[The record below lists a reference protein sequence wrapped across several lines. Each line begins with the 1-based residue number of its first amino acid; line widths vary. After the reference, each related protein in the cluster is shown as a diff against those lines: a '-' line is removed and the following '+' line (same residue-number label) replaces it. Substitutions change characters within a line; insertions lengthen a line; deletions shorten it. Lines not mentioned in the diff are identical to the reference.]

1 MHAMSNNLGHIS
13 MASKTEVEGGLMPWL
28 VVFSAALFFFYEFI
42 QMNMFSSLD
51 PDLMRAFSINA
62 TQLSRL
68 SSTYFYSNLL
78 FLFPAG
84 MILDRFS
91 TRKVI
96 LTALLICSVG
106 TLLFGYSTSV
116 YVAQICRF
124 FTGIGSA
131 FCFLS
136 SMRLA
141 SRWFPL
147 QRLALITG
155 LVVTMAMLGGMV
167 AQTPLTWV
175 IEKLG
180 WRHALVVD
188 AGLGFIIWGFIY
200 WIVRDFPA
208 NQISQHHKEQ
218 MQLQE
223 LGFWRSIRTS
233 YFRLQNWFCA
243 VYTSTLNLP
252 VAVLGAIF
260 GSLYLEQVKHL
271 SRIEASYAPMMIF
284 IGTVV
289 GSPLA
294 GWLSDKIGKRKL
306 PMMVGALLSI
316 ALVLIIIYAPALSLI
331 EYIVLFLLLGFS
343 SSTQIISYP
352 TVAESNPRILT
363 ATSISVVSFTAIA
376 GYPISQQLF
385 GYLLD
390 LGKDAQIVNN
400 VHIYSAADYNRALII
415 LPVAFAIGFIMTLLI
430 RETNCKETIASK

>member
-1 MHAMSNNLGHIS
+1 MQTMSNKSNDIMSSTNS
-13 MASKTEVEGGLMPWL
+13 MSESKIMPWL

-51 PDLMRAFSINA
+51 TDLMSAFSINA

-68 SSTYFYSNLL
+68 ASTYFYSNLL

-84 MILDRFS
+84 IILDRFS

-96 LTALLICSVG
+96 LTALLICAIG
-106 TLLFGYSTSV
+106 TLLFGYSHSV
-116 YVAQICRF
+116 TVAQICRF

-141 SRWFPL
+141 SRWFPS

-155 LVVTMAMLGGMV
+155 LVVTMAMLGGMM
-167 AQTPLTWV
+167 AQTPLTLL

-180 WRHALVVD
+180 WRHAIAVD
-188 AGLGFIIWGFIY
+188 AALGLVIWGIIFLF
-200 WIVRDFPA
+200 VKDFPEQ
-208 NQISQHHKEQ
+208 NNVQMQKEKEQ
-218 MQLQE
+218 LHA
-223 LGFWRSIRTS
+223 LGFWQSITSS
-233 YFRLQNWFCA
+233 YFRLQNWLCA
-243 VYTSTLNLP
+243 LYTSTLNLP

-271 SRIEASYAPMMIF
+271 SRVDASYAPMMIF

-289 GSPLA
+289 GSPFA
-294 GWLSDKIGKRKL
+294 GWLSDKIGRRKL
-306 PMMVGALLSI
+306 PMAIGAILSI
-316 ALVLIIIYAPALSLI
+316 AIVSMIIYLPSLSLYQ
-331 EYIVLFLLLGFS
+331 YIILFLLLGFT

-352 TVAESNPRILT
+352 TVAESNPKILT
-363 ATSISVVSFTAIA
+363 ATSISVVSFTTIA

-385 GYLLD
+385 GYFLD
-390 LGKDAQIVNN
+390 MGKDAQIINN
-400 VHIYSAADYNRALII
+400 VHVYSAADYSRALII
-415 LPVAFAIGFIMTLLI
+415 LPVAFAIGLIMSLLV
-430 RETNCKETIASK
+430 RETNCKPTESH

>member
-1 MHAMSNNLGHIS
+1 MYSMTAKSDKAIS
-13 MASKTEVEGGLMPWL
+13 ESTHKILPWI

-51 PDLMRAFSINA
+51 TDLMHDFSINA

-68 SSTYFYSNLL
+68 ASTYFYSNLI

-84 MILDRFS
+84 MILDRYS
-91 TRKVI
+91 TRRVI
-96 LTALLICSVG
+96 LTALFICAVG
-106 TLLFGYSTSV
+106 TFLFGTATSV
-116 YVAQICRF
+116 YFAQICRF

-141 SRWFPL
+141 SRWFPS
-147 QRLALITG
+147 QRLALVTG

-180 WRHALVVD
+180 WRHALTID
-188 AGLGFIIWGFIY
+188 AGLGILIWAVIFFFVQDY
-200 WIVRDFPA
+200 PPNKNEFYQQEKSR
-208 NQISQHHKEQ
+208 
-218 MQLQE
+218 LRE
-223 LGFWRSIRTS
+223 LGLWYSVRSS
-233 YFRLQNWFCA
+233 YLCLQNWLCA
-243 VYTSTLNLP
+243 LYTSTMNLP

-284 IGTVV
+284 IGTVI
-289 GSPLA
+289 GSPIA
-294 GWLSDKIGKRKL
+294 GWLSDKIGRRRL
-306 PMMVGALLSI
+306 PMIIGALLSI
-316 ALVLIIIYAPALSLI
+316 ALVLIIIYSPALSLA
-331 EYIVLFLLLGFS
+331 EYIILFLLLGFT

-352 TVAESNPRILT
+352 TVAESNPKILT
-363 ATSISVVSFTAIA
+363 ATSISVVSFTTIA

-385 GYLLD
+385 GYFLD
-390 LGKDAQIVNN
+390 YGKDAQIVNN
-400 VHIYSAADYNRALII
+400 IHVYTAADFNRALII
-415 LPVAFAIGFIMTLLI
+415 LPVAFVIGLIMSLLM
-430 RETNCKETIASK
+430 RETNCKEQ